1 MKNKIIM
8 GYDIDVLRIVSMNVL
23 GWKGRMY
30 NDFWRD
36 NLCNLVENERFDIM
50 FFFGDSF
57 GEDMF
62 I

>member
-1 MKNKIIM
+1 M

>member
-1 MKNKIIM
+1 M
-8 GYDIDVLRIVSMNVL
+8 GYDIDVLRIISMNVL

-36 NLCNLVENERFDIM
+36 NLCNFVENERFDIM
-50 FFFGDSF
+50 FLFGDNFSLN
-57 GEDMF
+57 MF

>member
-8 GYDIDVLRIVSMNVL
+8 GYDIDVLRIISMNVL

-36 NLCNLVENERFDIM
+36 NLCNFVENERFDIM
-50 FFFGDSF
+50 FLFGDNF
-57 GEDMF
+57 GDIF